1 MTKKKD
7 FFSLSLFAL
16 DNIFYIFSS
25 NLSVR
30 TNVTYV
36 VKMLDLNSIL
46 NELQYS
52 YHSVIIVRFY
62 MMFTA

>member
-1 MTKKKD
+1 MTKEKD

-36 VKMLDLNSIL
+36 VKMLDFNSIL